1 MPPTDDS
8 TARSSRR
15 ALGRG
20 PGAAGGAARPAVA
33 EPVVP
38 EPAPEP
44 APEPEPAPVPEPE
57 REPEPAVVR
66 EAVPVRVPEPAGEP
80 EPVPDPVPAR
90 EAVPEPESAPDAEA
104 GPGAGPEPVPEP
116 EPLLVPEPAPG
127 TGREPA
133 PDADPAPEPEPDDGR
148 FTVRL
153 ANFEGPFDLL
163 LQLISKHKMD
173 VTEVALSKVTDEFM
187 VHIRAMGPDWDLD
200 QTTEFLVV
208 AATLLDLKAA
218 RLLPSAEVEDEGDLA
233 LLEARDLLF
242 ARLLQYRAYKQIAD
256 IFSTRLDAESRRY
269 PRTVGLEPHH
279 AALLPEVVISIG
291 AEGFA
296 RLAVKAMQPK
306 PKPQVYVDHIH
317 APLVSVQE
325 QAGIVVALLRV
336 AGEVSFLTL
345 AEDAPDTLTVVARFL
360 ALLEL
365 YREKAVTLDQDE
377 ALGPLMVRWT
387 GGDDE
392 ESPRVTDEFDRPPDT
407 VAETQA
413 SKDAS
418 EEKA

>member
-8 TARSSRR
+8 TARSPRR

-20 PGAAGGAARPAVA
+20 PGAGGAAAEPVVA
-33 EPVVP
+33 EPVVVEPVEPPPVLP
-38 EPAPEP
+38 EPT
-44 APEPEPAPVPEPE
+44 PEPEV
-57 REPEPAVVR
+57 
-66 EAVPVRVPEPAGEP
+66 VRVPEPEP
-80 EPVPDPVPAR
+80 ESVPEPDAESGPEP
-90 EAVPEPESAPDAEA
+90 ESVPEPEAVS
-104 GPGAGPEPVPEP
+104 EP
-116 EPLLVPEPAPG
+116 EPGAE
-127 TGREPA
+127 
-133 PDADPAPEPEPDDGR
+133 PEPEPDDGR

-242 ARLLQYRAYKQIAD
+242 ARLLQYRAYKRIAE
-256 IFSTRLDAESRRY
+256 ILSERLDSESRRY

-296 RLAVKAMQPK
+296 KLAVKAMQPK
-306 PKPQVYVDHIH
+306 PKPQVYIDHIH

-325 QAGIVVALLRV
+325 QAGIVVALLR
-336 AGEVSFLTL
+336 AAREVSFATL
-345 AEDAPDTLTVVARFL
+345 AADAPDTLTVVARFL

-365 YREKAVTLDQDE
+365 YRERAVALDQEE
-377 ALGPLMVRWT
+377 ALGPLTVRWT
-387 GGDDE
+387 GGDDDE
-392 ESPRVTDEFDRPPDT
+392 APRVTDEFDRPPDPVT
-407 VAETQA
+407 DT
-413 SKDAS
+413 KDTS